1 MLSSQVWLALL
12 IEDSLLPKK
21 VCPGQLSPLIVS
33 INNNDSLF
41 SDGGRPNASKLRMFS
56 SVGCA
61 VRTVEIL
68 TGRDFGAHGT
78 PYYDTYF
85 P

>member
-1 MLSSQVWLALL
+1 MIMQSGVRVPEGGRSQV
-12 IEDSLLPKK
+12 K
-21 VCPGQLSPLIVS
+21 G
-33 INNNDSLF
+33 
-41 SDGGRPNASKLRMFS
+41 DGGNASKLIMFS

-61 VRTVEIL
+61 VRTVKIL
-68 TGRDFGAHGT
+68 TGWDFGAHGA